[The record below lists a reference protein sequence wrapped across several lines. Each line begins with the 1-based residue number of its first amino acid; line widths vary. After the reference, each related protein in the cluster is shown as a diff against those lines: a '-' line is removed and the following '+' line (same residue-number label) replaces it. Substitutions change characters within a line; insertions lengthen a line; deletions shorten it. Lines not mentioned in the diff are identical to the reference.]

1 MRYRD
6 ASLLR
11 MILKHSFILNF
22 IIGRESL
29 IALSSES
36 LAHQG
41 FQGLS

>member
-1 MRYRD
+1 MRYSD

-22 IIGRESL
+22 IISRESL
-29 IALSSES
+29 IALSSEI
-36 LAHQG
+36 LGEQG